1 MKNTALYWIN
11 GEIASAEKA
20 VVPVTDHGLLYGDGV
35 FEGIRFYQRQAAY
48 LTAHIDRLW
57 DSAHAI
63 NLTVPM
69 DKSTLSS
76 AIIELINQ
84 YPLGEG
90 YIRVVLTRGVGPL
103 GINPQQCD
111 SPNLIIIVDE
121 LQMVDPQKRE
131 QGIRTIIAST
141 RRLSGDGLDPR
152 IKSLN
157 YLNHIMAKM
166 EANHAGVDEAILL
179 NASGKV
185 TEAASENLFIV
196 KNKRLLTP
204 PTHDGALDGITRGV
218 ILRLAASL
226 GISAVEQSLTAY
238 DLYTADECFLTG
250 TGAELI
256 PVREIDGRSIGSSR
270 VIYQQ
275 LLAAYQAEVFAS
287 QL

>member
-11 GEIASAEKA
+11 GEIVSAEKA

-48 LTAHIDRLW
+48 LAAHIDRLW

-69 DKSTLSS
+69 DKSTLSR

-84 YPLGEG
+84 YPHGEG

-121 LQMVDPQKRE
+121 LQMVDLQKRAE
-131 QGIRTIIAST
+131 GIRTIIAST

-179 NASGKV
+179 NATGKV

-196 KNKRLLTP
+196 KNKKLLTP

-275 LLAAYQAEVFAS
+275 LLAAYQTEVFAS
-287 QL
+287 

>member
-11 GEIASAEKA
+11 GETVSAEKA
-20 VVPVTDHGLLYGDGV
+20 VIPVTDHGLLYGDGV
-35 FEGIRFYQRQAAY
+35 FEGVRFYQQQAAY
-48 LTAHIDRLW
+48 LAAHIDRLW

-63 NLTVPM
+63 NLTVPT
-69 DKSTLSS
+69 DKSTLSR
-76 AIIELINQ
+76 AIVELINQ
-84 YPLGEG
+84 YSHSEG
-90 YIRVVLTRGVGPL
+90 YIRVLLTRGVGPL

-131 QGIRTIIAST
+131 QGLRTIIAST

-166 EANHAGVDEAILL
+166 EANYAGVDEAILL

-196 KNKRLLTP
+196 KNKKLLTP

-218 ILRLAASL
+218 ILRLAVSL

-256 PVREIDGRSIGSSR
+256 PVREIDGRVIGSSR

-275 LLAAYQAEVFAS
+275 LLAAYQTEVFAS
-287 QL
+287 